1 MGNDVRHGKRYYKQ
15 MSLEVAVRNPERY
28 EGILRT
34 FAKFEGQKL
43 DDKGILDVYSQLYL
57 DDVIT
62 ATALSGI
69 DLTKEYLKK
78 WIPDNCSHNN
88 EWGYPTGFQA
98 AFTRYLKTLSEF
110 GFIYAQYSQ
119 PLKLSAVAKSLVSGK
134 ITLSEAFAVQSMRFW
149 RKSPYRRVL
158 NDFNFFEFV
167 MDAMIQLHSTGHRMS
182 YNQFLVALF
191 SDDGDV
197 DDYLKLIKDNRIG
210 SDVQKAYN
218 LCVSKYS
225 QIDSEHAKTSKLE
238 TAFRDYGNTVFRVL
252 QLTGFVTINYD
263 GIILLSPNENR
274 IGFYNSL
281 KKKSFAITESAKE
294 SEDEYFE
301 QVGCFDAEME
311 QFVQSFRE
319 KEIFSTNEY
328 NAKIPNIISSYNLS
342 KDSIEQALV
351 KVSSGETKGK
361 DCFWFIQD
369 PVKFEFLLTLFV
381 YSYYGDKFIYKPNYI
396 CDESGI
402 PYSHAPGNIG
412 DIEIYNKEK
421 YWLIEATLIRAKTQQ
436 VNNETVNL
444 FRHIDT
450 QRKGSKY
457 LTLVAPYIH
466 DDTRMIFNVATV
478 ITLMQN
484 RQTQLSSVPQTTS
497 DFVDTIKRNNYFA
510 DTDSKTRLFIDELKN
525 TLAQI
530 G

>member
-1 MGNDVRHGKRYYKQ
+1 MITAGDFRNGVTFEEDGNVLQVVEFQHVKPGKGAAFVRTKTKNVITG
-15 MSLEVAVRNPERY
+15 AVIEKSYNPS
-28 EGILRT
+28 
-34 FAKFEGQKL
+34 AKF
-43 DDKGILDVYSQLYL
+43 
-57 DDVIT
+57 
-62 ATALSGI
+62 
-69 DLTKEYLKK
+69 
-78 WIPDNCSHNN
+78 
-88 EWGYPTGFQA
+88 
-98 AFTRYLKTLSEF
+98 
-110 GFIYAQYSQ
+110 
-119 PLKLSAVAKSLVSGK
+119 
-134 ITLSEAFAVQSMRFW
+134 
-149 RKSPYRRVL
+149 
-158 NDFNFFEFV
+158 
-167 MDAMIQLHSTGHRMS
+167 
-182 YNQFLVALF
+182 
-191 SDDGDV
+191 
-197 DDYLKLIKDNRIG
+197 
-210 SDVQKAYN
+210 
-218 LCVSKYS
+218 
-225 QIDSEHAKTSKLE
+225 E

-263 GIILLSPNENR
+263 GILLLSPNENR
-274 IGFYNSL
+274 IDFYNSL
-281 KKKSFAITESAKE
+281 KNKSFAITESAKE

-301 QVGCFDAEME
+301 QIGYFDAEME

-328 NAKIPNIISSYNLS
+328 NAKIPNIISSYNLN

-351 KVSSGETKGK
+351 KISSGETKGK

-466 DDTRMIFNVATV
+466 DDTKMIFNVATV

-484 RQTQLSSVPQTTS
+484 RQMQLSSVPQTTS
-497 DFVDTIKRNNYFA
+497 DFVDTIKHNNYFA
-510 DTDSKTRLFIDELKN
+510 NTDNKTRLFIDELKN
-525 TLAQI
+525 VLEQKTD
-530 G
+530 